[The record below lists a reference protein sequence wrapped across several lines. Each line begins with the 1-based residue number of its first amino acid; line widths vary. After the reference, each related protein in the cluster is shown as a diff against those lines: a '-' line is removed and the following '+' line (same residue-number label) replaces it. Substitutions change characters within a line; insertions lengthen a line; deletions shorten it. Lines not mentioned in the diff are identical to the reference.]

1 MQKDKQKE
9 RLTEIRNFIVKHCK
23 IIFPIIVIVVVAV
36 TVSFALKANR
46 EKNMEESRS
55 NPEATS
61 QDSTPQVNAV
71 QQSAGPAS
79 AEPDQMDRTLAE
91 NTDDE
96 VFALIAS
103 YYNAMASGDSDVLRS
118 VFDTLS
124 TEELLRYVETANYIE
139 GYAGLDIFTKSGLT
153 DDTLVSCI
161 YYKVCFVNRPEE
173 FPGYRLLYLG
183 RDDEGKLYIK
193 NETNYTEEEAEYIKT
208 VIEQEDVVEF
218 KNRVNAEYSQMMHDH
233 SELSEYLEELEKQI
247 NKTIGEAL
255 EALGAEQ
262 PEEGENSGEPVEPL
276 PTEPPVVTGP
286 QYAVATTTVNVR
298 KSDSEKADKI
308 GKVAGGTRVQ
318 VQEVGLNGWTKI
330 VYEGKDGYIKS
341 EFLSMEEGSETTLEV
356 IGTVTATTGINVRAA
371 ATQDS
376 ERLGLLASGESLE
389 LYAVE
394 DGWCKVNYN
403 GRVAYV
409 KEEFVTH

>member
-1 MQKDKQKE
+1 MQKDKEKE

-23 IIFPIIVIVVVAV
+23 IIFPIIVIAVVAV

-46 EKNMEESRS
+46 EKNMDEGRIHSES
-55 NPEATS
+55 ETAS
-61 QDSTPQVNAV
+61 QGSSSQVSPA
-71 QQSAGPAS
+71 QQSAGPAT
-79 AEPDQMDRTLAE
+79 AEPEQQDRPLEE

-96 VFALIAS
+96 VFALIVS
-103 YYNAMASGDSDVLRS
+103 YYNAMASGDSDVLTAA
-118 VFDTLS
+118 FDSLS

-139 GYAGLDIFTKSGLT
+139 GYAGLNIFTKNGLT

-161 YYKVCFVNRPEE
+161 YYKVCFVNHPEE

-183 RDDEGKLYIK
+183 RNEEGKLYIK

-218 KNRVNAEYSQMMHDH
+218 KNRVNAEYSQMMHEH
-233 SELSEYLEELEKQI
+233 PELSDYLDELEKQI

-255 EALGAEQ
+255 EALGVGQ
-262 PEEGENSGEPVEPL
+262 PDEGEEEPVDTP
-276 PTEPPVVTGP
+276 PTEPPVETGP

-298 KSDSEKADKI
+298 NSDSEIADRL

-318 VQEVGLNGWTKI
+318 VQEVRLNGWTKI
-330 VYEGKDGYIKS
+330 VFEGKDGYIKS
-341 EFLSMEEGSETTLEV
+341 EYLSMEENSDTLEV

-371 ATQDS
+371 ASQSS

-389 LYAVE
+389 LYAIE
-394 DGWCKVNYN
+394 DGWCMVNYN

-409 KEEFVTH
+409 KEEYVTH